1 MTHSDLFK
9 QPLFPPAR
17 NRETT
22 LRRLSGLP
30 EPSELYRRGAP
41 VRLEPDGGAWGY
53 PPKEN
58 SRPDRLA
65 DPPAVHESV
74 PFAGPRH
81 SLPDRPTGSAEG
93 VDHKRPCGWPL
104 VAASGRVWTT
114 SRRGDDTP
122 RKGGSA

>member
-74 PFAGPRH
+74 PLVGPRRWLAH
-81 SLPDRPTGSAEG
+81 RPLSSAVG
-93 VDHKRPCGWPL
+93 VAHKRPCGWPSM
-104 VAASGRVWTT
+104 AAFGRVWTT
-114 SRRGDDTP
+114 P
-122 RKGGSA
+122 RQSDGSLTKGGLA